1 MIKLFCI
8 TLLFAGV
15 TAFAAKAQTAHTDS
29 LVNMARADAK
39 NFRLNDADFKKFRQ
53 NRGNSG
59 SDYFKPAAANVSNSA
74 LLADSVYVMAYRQAA
89 YAKTHHRHTA
99 GHYILWGGA
108 ALTVVVLVSAAAASN
123 AVLTGW
129 HKPIV

>member
-8 TLLFAGV
+8 TLLLAGI
-15 TAFAAKAQTAHTDS
+15 TASAAKAQTAGTDS
-29 LVNMARADAK
+29 LIRIARADAK
-39 NFRLNDADFKKFRQ
+39 NFRLNDQDFKQFRK

-59 SDYFKPAAANVSNSA
+59 SDYFKPVAANVSNSA
-74 LLADSVYVMAYRQAA
+74 LLQDSVYVMAYRQAA

-99 GHYILWGGA
+99 GHYVLWGGA
-108 ALTVVVLVSAAAASN
+108 AVAVVVLVAAAAANN

-129 HKPIV
+129 H

>member
-1 MIKLFCI
+1 MIKLFSI
-8 TLLFAGV
+8 TLLLACI
-15 TAFAAKAQTAHTDS
+15 TTFAAKAQTAGADS
-29 LVNMARADAK
+29 LIRIARADAK
-39 NFRLNDADFKKFRQ
+39 NFRLNDADFKQFRK

-74 LLADSVYVMAYRQAA
+74 LLQDSAYVTAYRQAA

-99 GHYILWGGA
+99 GHYVLWGGA
-108 ALTVVVLVSAAAASN
+108 AVAVVVLVAAAAANN

-129 HKPIV
+129 H